1 MDSVRYI
8 IGVLLVVGLP
18 PALIWWFVVHP
29 FVGFWRRVGVK
40 ATLAVMTVM
49 SLTVMWGLFLVREPL
64 LGADLG
70 THWTLVTV
78 GAVLLAAAAF
88 VGYQRRRHLT
98 VAILAGVPELERGPE
113 RRGSLLTE
121 GPYARVRHPRYVE
134 VVLAVFGYA
143 FISNHAG
150 AYLMALAALPVLHAI
165 VLLEERELLDRF
177 GSQYDEYRRN
187 VPRYL
192 PRWERS

>member
-1 MDSVRYI
+1 MNTVRYV

-18 PALIWWFVVHP
+18 PALVWWFFVHP

-49 SLTVMWGLFLVREPL
+49 SLAGVWGLFLVRGPL
-64 LGADLG
+64 LGPDLG
-70 THWTLVTV
+70 THWLLVAV
-78 GAVLLAAAAF
+78 GAVLLAAAAV

-98 VAILAGVPELERGPE
+98 FAILAGVPELERGPG
-113 RRGSLLTE
+113 RRGSLLTQ

-134 VVLAVFGYA
+134 VVLGVFGYA
-143 FISNHAG
+143 FISNHVG
-150 AYLMALAALPVLHAI
+150 TYLMALATLPVLHAI

-177 GSQYDEYRRN
+177 GSQYEEYRRK

-192 PRWERS
+192 PRWERG